1 MYLLYLLSTLNYCL
15 FVADKQQNGKGITTY
30 IVGGCH
36 IVVGHKSTEVIAH
49 CVLLTERN
57 VRTGSF
63 FSKKDEN
70 ATEIMLLPET
80 PGQPLIM

>member
-1 MYLLYLLSTLNYCL
+1 MLYLLSTLNYCL
-15 FVADKQQNGKGITTY
+15 IVADKQQNGKGITTY

-49 CVLLTERN
+49 CLLLTERN
-57 VRTGSF
+57 VRTGSI